1 MPFLYNDVMKYDVVI
16 VASGKGERANL
27 GYNKVFYKMND
38 GRTVLE
44 HSASLFIEDD
54 DCKNII
60 IVTNQESMDLVFNNN
75 KVIKV
80 VGGAQRKDSV
90 YNGLQN
96 TTSDYVM
103 IHDGA
108 RPFLNIESLNEL
120 KKTLLEKDAVILAKK
135 AIDTIKVVNN
145 GVVEKTIDR
154 NSIYMA
160 ETPQCFKTSL
170 IKKCYEECVDINFT
184 DDASLAE
191 SLGYKVYVVED
202 KFNNKKLTTSSDF
215 ENL

>member
-1 MPFLYNDVMKYDVVI
+1 MKYDVII

-90 YNGLQN
+90 YNGLQKA
-96 TTSDYVM
+96 TSDYVM

-120 KKTLLEKDAVILAKK
+120 KKSLLEKDAVILAKK
-135 AIDTIKVVNN
+135 ATDTIKVVNN

-160 ETPQCFKTSL
+160 ETPQCLKTSL
-170 IKKCYEECVDINFT
+170 IKKCYEECEDINFT
-184 DDASLAE
+184 DDASLVE